1 MLKSS
6 TEGDILKIFKLK
18 DKLKRTI
25 KNTSFFKEKFGF
37 ESGIDI
43 TNDNQVLY
51 RKNVVIK
58 NIIFVSNLIFTLLFT
73 IISLGDS
80 SNWLLTFL
88 LFPVTFFVNY
98 SLTKFIKKGPDDK
111 MSQTVAMYFA
121 SFYMFLISIIIY
133 FKLRNGTQTYLKECG
148 YILIYYSLAITAF
161 YQDKKLLKN
170 VYTWLFIIVTILHFT
185 VTYNIV
191 EMSRST
197 DIFTF
202 IKTFF
207 VSKEFKDIF
216 MRTILLALFSL
227 VLYIYVT
234 MAIYMQDERKKELNK
249 RRQVQEDFTN
259 VVTKIFDVTLS
270 DSKNFNEEEKKNIN
284 IISLMT
290 KKLSSLLSLD
300 PKKCDELVE
309 FSKIH
314 MEKSVSFD
322 NSNITNE
329 DLKFENLRMQTELGS
344 TLISRL
350 QLTRKAEDIVRSV
363 LEGSDTPE
371 FIARQRDILNNI
383 DSQIVLICDIYVTL
397 RSVKSYK
404 KAFNHRNAMNYF
416 ETKFK
421 IFFDPVVYDR
431 FYRFNSDFEIL
442 YDEN

>member
-6 TEGDILKIFKLK
+6 IEGDILKIFKLK

-111 MSQTVAMYFA
+111 MSQTIAMYFA

-133 FKLRNGTQTYLKECG
+133 FKLRNGTQNYLKECG

-191 EMSRST
+191 EMSKSQ

-207 VSKEFKDIF
+207 VSNEFKDIF

-270 DSKNFNEEEKKNIN
+270 DSKNFNDEEKRNIN

-300 PKKCDELVE
+300 PKKSDKLVE

-314 MEKSVSFD
+314 MEKNVSFD

-371 FIARQRDILNNI
+371 FIARQREILNDI
-383 DSQIVLICDIYVTL
+383 ESQIVLICDIYVTL

-404 KAFNHRNAMNYF
+404 KPFNHRNAMNYF